1 MTARAIPVTDAM
13 STRSV
18 GPGPTARPLGG
29 LLSAWLGP
37 LASAMAPGTPLS
49 SGNGLLLTVHQMKAV
64 CCLPA
69 GGLTMREFA
78 HVLGVSAGT
87 ATALADRLVRSGA
100 AERLAESDDRR
111 VVRLVPTAA
120 GRSTARAHQ
129 VAQDAAVAG
138 LLAAM
143 PTPSHAA
150 LVSALDYLAS
160 ALGAGT
166 VPVNSRQLNSHPAQL
181 AGAVQTLSRGGE
193 HDESF
198 RRHGHSAGLPSLDV
212 RP

>member
-1 MTARAIPVTDAM
+1 MTAREIPVTDAR
-13 STRSV
+13 STRPA
-18 GPGPTARPLGG
+18 GLGPTAGSLGG

-37 LASAMAPGTPLS
+37 FVSAMAPGTSLPS
-49 SGNGLLLTVHQMKAV
+49 RNGLLLTVHQMEAV
-64 CCLPA
+64 RSLPA
-69 GGLTMREFA
+69 DGLTMREFA

-120 GRSTARAHQ
+120 GRSTVRAHQ

-143 PTPSHAA
+143 PTQSHAA

-160 ALGAGT
+160 ALGAGP
-166 VPVNSRQLNSHPAQL
+166 VPANSRQPNSHSAPL
-181 AGAVQTLSRGGE
+181 AAAVQTLPRGGE

-198 RRHGHSAGLPSLDV
+198 RRNGHSAGLPSPDV